1 MCVALKVARKW
12 MTPRIS
18 LGSASSVIVDSE
30 EGFCALV
37 QANDLWVGSGEFL
50 EPGWKSE
57 VVRKVIRGS
66 SLKVENVRRGWSRG
80 NGWISVQVEDVVE
93 ARPILCLRVA
103 SR

>member
-66 SLKVENVRRGWSRG
+66 SLKVENVRGDGR
-80 NGWISVQVEDVVE
+80 E
-93 ARPILCLRVA
+93 AMGGLVCKLRMLWKRDLFCA
-103 SR
+103 